1 MSRPPPAS
9 SLRPRKRWRF
19 YRTPGGREPVRDFLY
34 SAKLSDGDAAAIADV
49 FNRAFLPQISDR
61 MLKLAKANL
70 ARAGLLERAHLR
82 CRDAAALP
90 YGDGSI
96 DTVFMSFRLELFDT
110 PEIPKVL
117 AECKRVLRAGG
128 RILAGGGGSKGG
140 HHDPLRIR

>member
-1 MSRPPPAS
+1 
-9 SLRPRKRWRF
+9 
-19 YRTPGGREPVRDFLY
+19 
-34 SAKLSDGDAAAIADV
+34 
-49 FNRAFLPQISDR
+49 

-96 DTVFMSFRLELFDT
+96 DTVFRSFRLELFDT

-117 AECKRVLRAGG
+117 AECKRVLRTAGASSPGG
-128 RILAGGGGSKGG
+128 RVEGRASRSVD
-140 HHDPLRIR
+140 DPLTGVFE